1 MTASGKPVR
10 IGLIGCGGVTHE
22 RHLPALKSLP
32 DADVVAVADVDSA
45 RLNRVADQFQIPAR
59 STDYRSLLDNSAIDA
74 VAVCVPVGLHVEVA
88 LAALEAGKH
97 LFVEKPLSL
106 DLGEIDRLIE
116 RASRSSKM
124 VTVGFNLRRHRL
136 LREAR
141 EIIRS
146 GSLGRLEMI
155 RTTLTSN
162 HQKVPAWRAKRESGG
177 GALIEMA
184 VHQFDLWRF
193 LLGTEVEEVFTYS
206 RSSEWDDET
215 ATVSARMSDGVIAVS
230 ALCERTSNNNTVEV
244 NGRAGRV
251 RVDCYKFDGLEVS
264 PAANVPGDMRLR
276 LSRIAYALRELPPA
290 VLKRRGGDY
299 VATYGQE
306 WQHFIDSINDDTPVE
321 CTLDDGRRATQIL
334 LASLQSAASGQP
346 VKVAQA

>member
-1 MTASGKPVR
+1 M
-10 IGLIGCGGVTHE
+10 
-22 RHLPALKSLP
+22 SLP
-32 DADVVAVADVDSA
+32 DAHVVAVADVDSN
-45 RLNRVADQFQIPAR
+45 RLEQVADRFQIAER
-59 STDYRSLLDNSAIDA
+59 STDFRSVLDNPAIDA
-74 VAVCVPVGLHVEVA
+74 VGVCVPVRLHVEVA

-97 LFVEKPLSL
+97 LFIEKPLAL
-106 DLGEIDRLIE
+106 DLAEIDRLIE
-116 RASRSSKM
+116 KAAGSSCK
-124 VTVGFNLRRHRL
+124 VIVGFNLRRHRL

-146 GSLGRLEMI
+146 GSLGRLELI
-155 RTTLTSN
+155 RSTLTSN
-162 HQKVPAWRAKRESGG
+162 HQKVPDWRARRESGG

-184 VHQFDLWRF
+184 VHHFDLWRF
-193 LLGTEVEEVFTYS
+193 LLQTEVDEVFAFS

-215 ATVSARMSDGVIAVS
+215 ATVTARMADGMIAV
-230 ALCERTSNNNTVEV
+230 AELCERTSNNNTVEV

-251 RVDCYKFDGLEVS
+251 RVDCYKFDGLEYS
-264 PAANVPGDMRLR
+264 PAANVPGGMRAR

-321 CTLDDGRRATQIL
+321 CTLEDGRRATQIL
-334 LASLQSAASGQP
+334 LASLESAARGQP
-346 VKVAQA
+346 VKVART